1 MCYTRAYGE
10 SEDGKEWALRY
21 LERSGLSAKEMMNE
35 IWPHMMEQ
43 YGDEK

>member
-10 SEDGKEWALRY
+10 SEDGKEWTLRY